1 MERFRVR
8 DTSDAGPQSQAPER
22 AFLRLRRLKEWRREK
37 RETRQGTLSLFVILA
52 FAPTSISAERER
64 ERGTQ
69 AGRLFCPKRG
79 VERRDGEAGA
89 EEEEQES
96 KGERQERKKKREKGD
111 HFVPTFQRK
120 RSLK

>member
-1 MERFRVR
+1 M
-8 DTSDAGPQSQAPER
+8 
-22 AFLRLRRLKEWRREK
+22 EK
-37 RETRQGTLSLFVILA
+37 REERDSSGDPFTLRNSSLRSDINLCGK
-52 FAPTSISAERER
+52 RER
-64 ERGTQ
+64 ERH

-79 VERRDGEAGA
+79 VKRRDGEAGA